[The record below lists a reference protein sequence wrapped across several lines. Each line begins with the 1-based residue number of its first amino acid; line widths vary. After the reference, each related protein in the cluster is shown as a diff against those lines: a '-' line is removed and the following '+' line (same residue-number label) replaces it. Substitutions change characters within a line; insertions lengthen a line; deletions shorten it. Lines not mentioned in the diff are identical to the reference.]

1 MLDVQTL
8 KFLYVKLSGQE
19 PQFFFLMRSILGV
32 RELVTALFR
41 EINFAK
47 LPYFWGGINSAV
59 KGGNE
64 LPHSTCEFHN
74 SQEMKFYYEVGNE
87 NEKHDFEF
95 YFSCRGS
102 FELFRL
108 RNLSCDDL

>member
-74 SQEMKFYYEVGNE
+74 SQKNEFRISITLKFLYVDLTGSAGT
-87 NEKHDFEF
+87 
-95 YFSCRGS
+95 FSV
-102 FELFRL
+102 
-108 RNLSCDDL
+108 